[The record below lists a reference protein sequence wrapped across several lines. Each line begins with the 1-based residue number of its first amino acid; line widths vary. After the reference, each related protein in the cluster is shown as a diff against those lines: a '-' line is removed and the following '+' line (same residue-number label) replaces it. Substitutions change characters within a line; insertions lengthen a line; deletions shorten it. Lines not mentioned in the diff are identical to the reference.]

1 MKDARPHR
9 HHMPPKPSQL
19 HFVGGIACDVSFN
32 LLFPKGAAGFG
43 HAEFRAM
50 FMPVPEAAMD
60 EDHGAVFGQHD
71 VGRPG
76 RLRFFWPFTVKR

>member
-1 MKDARPHR
+1 
-9 HHMPPKPSQL
+9 
-19 HFVGGIACDVSFN
+19 
-32 LLFPKGAAGFG
+32 
-43 HAEFRAM
+43 M

-76 RLRFFWPFTVKR
+76 RLRFYWPFTVKR